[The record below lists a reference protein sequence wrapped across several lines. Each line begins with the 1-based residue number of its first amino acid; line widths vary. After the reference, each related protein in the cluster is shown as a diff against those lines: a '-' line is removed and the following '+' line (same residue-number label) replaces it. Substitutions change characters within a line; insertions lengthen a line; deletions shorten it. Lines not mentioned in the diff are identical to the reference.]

1 MYYINQ
7 LDYPH
12 IRYEHDLD
20 NGGAPEEKFVS
31 DLSQSEA
38 LPGNVWQCLL
48 SLGCLFRT

>member
-20 NGGAPEEKFVS
+20 NGGARRKSVRLRLRPA
-31 DLSQSEA
+31 A
-38 LPGNVWQCLL
+38 LAA
-48 SLGCLFRT
+48 FA